1 VKNVLLVTTVVGDEE
16 RLREDL
22 RGVLDDEDASVRVL
36 APAADVSWLDWLT
49 NDEDEARGQARHAA
63 EGAVRAAGEEASAV
77 EIDRAPPDTD
87 AAQAVADALRD
98 FDADEIVVVTR
109 PGQEASWLEEE
120 ALEAALKTVGLPVRH
135 IELPQSD

>member
-22 RGVLDDEDASVRVL
+22 RGVLGDEEASVRVL

-63 EGAVRAAGEEASAV
+63 DQAVRAAGEEASAV
-77 EIDRAPPDTD
+77 EIDRTPPDMD

-120 ALEAALKTVGLPVRH
+120 ALEAALKSAGLPVRH
-135 IELPQSD
+135 IELPQSG

>member
-1 VKNVLLVTTVVGDEE
+1 MKNVLLVTTVVGDEE

-22 RGVLDDEDASVRVL
+22 RGVLGDEEASVRVL

-63 EGAVRAAGEEASAV
+63 DQAVRAAGEEASAV
-77 EIDRAPPDTD
+77 EIDRTPPDMD

-120 ALEAALKTVGLPVRH
+120 ALEAALKSAGLPVRH
-135 IELPQSD
+135 IELPQSG